1 MVLGVMVV
9 EYRVLGPLEVVGPDG
24 PVALGSVQQRAVL
37 AVLLVHAPEVVSV
50 DRLIDELWGE
60 RPPATAAHAVQVH
73 VSAIRKTLRT
83 AGAAD
88 GIGVTRSGSG
98 YAIEVDPE
106 RVDATRFERLVAG
119 AQRVLPDAPA
129 VARDRLEEALGL
141 WRGRP
146 LAEFEF
152 EFAGRERERLEEL
165 RAVALEGV
173 VEARLACGENR
184 EVIGTISGLVESN
197 PLREGPRRLLMLAL
211 YRAGRHAEAL
221 AVYRDTCEALDE
233 IGLQP
238 GPELRQ
244 LEQAILR
251 HDESLRTAGGAEDT
265 GSGQDKMRAEES
277 APPAAGRDRGV
288 PSVSR
293 PPDAGTRNPTAFTE
307 LRLAS
312 VMYVDLAGFVT
323 LAEPLGPDD
332 EADLLR
338 HYFES
343 ARTVVDRYGGRIHSL
358 AGDAML
364 AVWGVPSAHED
375 DAERAVRA
383 ALEIVDTAGAFG
395 EQVGA
400 RGLRGRAGVVTGQVA
415 AVENPAGEVLVAGE
429 PVNAA
434 ARVPSTAD
442 PGAVLVDEV
451 TRELTAAAIVFED
464 AGEQSVVGRAGRLR
478 LWRAV
483 RVVALVGGA
492 QREQLLESSFV
503 GRDADLR
510 LLNASFHG
518 ALERRSARLVA
529 VSGEAGIGKSRLR
542 WEFMK
547 YTDGLADRFL
557 WHSGR
562 CPPFGDGVAYWPL
575 VEMVR
580 QRLGIPEDA
589 SAADASRKLLEGLQR
604 WVGDATQ
611 REFLGPRLGALLG
624 VAELGLS
631 RAELFAGWRLFF
643 EQLATHEP
651 VVLVFEDLQW
661 ADEGML
667 DFIEHLLE
675 WSAKSPIF
683 ILTLA
688 RPDLETRRGGWPA
701 VHRAT
706 TQIQL
711 DPLADSAIGDL
722 LDSLVDGLPRAARK
736 RIITTAQGVAL
747 YVTETVRMLAS
758 RDVLQQRDG
767 RFVLAGE
774 LRELDV
780 PATLSSLLAARLDAL
795 APAERAFVR
804 AMSVIGGSFS
814 RSTGVAL
821 GDLPEGE
828 VDDVLSTLVRK
839 QVFTI
844 RADPLSLDR
853 GQYTFAQGLLR
864 QIAYGMLS
872 RRERKPRHLAA
883 AEHLRRLFANDGE
896 DVAEMIAAHYLEAW
910 RAATGDADLEQL
922 RADTVSALCRAARRA
937 VTVGS
942 PEAAERAY
950 RTARELER
958 DEAQRAALTQA
969 AGRMAWQSGR
979 AQAAL
984 ELFEEASAAHMA
996 ADRPLDAA
1004 QTAVDVGRA
1013 LMRLGRSSDAAGR
1026 LADAVEVLATAPHFE
1041 EERAWAN
1048 CWLGRVLYSISDYQ
1062 RASAATGAALAIA
1075 RAHNLPAVWGE
1086 ALDTKGLILVMT
1098 GRIHEAR
1105 REFAAAVEIAARH
1118 DFTELAARL
1127 LGTAGSIS
1135 YMWDLPDA
1143 AAQFEA
1149 AIAADRRRGDRY
1161 GESVFVG
1168 NLMAVHV
1175 LAGRWQ
1181 EADRIAAEFL
1191 DDDDDRAGAEFIHY
1205 PLAILHALR
1214 GDRDAAKARLDQI
1227 AAWQRSENAELRAIH
1242 TATTIAVN
1250 LADGRTDEALEQGS
1264 SMLPATINALGVAHE
1279 AVRQAWPDTLGA
1291 AIQSGQLERAHAVL
1305 SLLATRPKNDIPPYL
1320 LAHLARGHALTAAAE
1335 DRHDA
1340 VERDLRASID
1350 RFRALGYRYWLAGTQ
1365 TDLAAW
1371 LRSVGRRGEAATPLT
1386 EAIEAL
1392 QAIGASP
1399 ALARARAEIPAASAP
1414 LAS

>member
-1 MVLGVMVV
+1 MALGVMVV
-9 EYRVLGPLEVVGPDG
+9 EYRVLGPLEVVGADG

-83 AGAAD
+83 AGAGG

-106 RVDATRFERLVAG
+106 RVDATRFEELIAG

-129 VARDRLEEALGL
+129 VARDRFEEALGL

-146 LAEFEF
+146 LAEFDF
-152 EFAGRERERLEEL
+152 AFAGRERGRLEEL

-184 EVIGTISGLVESN
+184 EVIGTITGLVASN

-244 LEQAILR
+244 LEQAILQ
-251 HDESLRTAGGAEDT
+251 HDESLRTAGGAADT
-265 GSGQDKMRAEES
+265 GSRQGKMRADQS
-277 APPAAGRDRGV
+277 APAAGSDRGV
-288 PSVSR
+288 PAVSR
-293 PPDAGTRNPTAFTE
+293 PPDAQTPGPTALTE

-312 VMYVDLAGFVT
+312 VMYVDLVGFAT
-323 LAEPLGPDD
+323 LAEPLRPDD

-338 HYFES
+338 RYFES

-358 AGDAML
+358 AGDAVM
-364 AVWGVPSAHED
+364 AVWGVPSARED

-383 ALEIVDTAGAFG
+383 ALEIVDTARTFG

-400 RGLRGRAGVVTGQVA
+400 LGLRGRAGVVTGQVA
-415 AVENPAGEVLVAGE
+415 AVENPAGEVLVVGE

-442 PGAVLVDEV
+442 AGAVLVDEV

-464 AGEQSVVGRAGRLR
+464 AGAQSVIGRAGRLR

-492 QREQLLESSFV
+492 QREPLLESSFV

-510 LLNASFHG
+510 LLIASFHS

-547 YTDGLADRFL
+547 YTDGLADQFL

-589 SAADASRKLLEGLQR
+589 SAADAARKLRGGLQR
-604 WVGDATQ
+604 WVADATQ
-611 REFLGPRLGALLG
+611 REFLAPRLGALLA

-651 VVLVFEDLQW
+651 VALVFEDLQW
-661 ADEGML
+661 AEEGML
-667 DFIEHLLE
+667 DFIEHVLE

-688 RPDLETRRGGWPA
+688 RADLEARRGGWPA

-706 TQIQL
+706 TQIRL
-711 DPLADSAIGDL
+711 DSLADGAIGDL
-722 LDSLVDGLPRAARK
+722 LDELVDGLPRAARE
-736 RIITTAQGVAL
+736 RIMTRAQGVPL

-758 RDVLQQRDG
+758 RGVLQERDG

-780 PATLSSLLAARLDAL
+780 PASLSSLLAARLDAL

-804 AMSVIGGSFS
+804 AMSVLGGSFS
-814 RSTGVAL
+814 RSTAVAL
-821 GDLPEGE
+821 GDLPEGQ
-828 VDDVLSTLVRK
+828 VDDLLSTLVRK
-839 QVFTI
+839 QVLMI
-844 RADPLSLDR
+844 RADPLSPDR

-864 QIAYGMLS
+864 QVAYEMLS

-910 RAATGDADLEQL
+910 RAATGDPDIERL
-922 RADTVSALCRAARRA
+922 RADTIAAQRRAAQRA
-937 VTVGS
+937 ATVGA
-942 PEAAERAY
+942 PDAAERAY
-950 RTARELER
+950 RAAREIES
-958 DEAQRAALTQA
+958 DDAERAALTQA

-979 AQAAL
+979 AEAAL
-984 ELFEEASAAHMA
+984 ELFEEASAAHTA
-996 ADRPLDAA
+996 AGRKLDVAR
-1004 QTAVDVGRA
+1004 TAIDVGRA
-1013 LMRLGRSSDAAGR
+1013 LTRLGRPRGAVDR
-1026 LADAVEVLATAPHFE
+1026 LADAVEVLAAEPRLE
-1041 EERAWAN
+1041 EELAMAY
-1048 CWLGRVLYSISDYQ
+1048 CWLGRALTEISEHEG
-1062 RASAATGAALAIA
+1062 ASAAADAALAIA
-1075 RAHNLPAVWGE
+1075 QAHTLPIVWSE
-1086 ALDTKGLILVMT
+1086 ALETKGLICLTT
-1098 GRIHEAR
+1098 GRIHQAR
-1105 REFAAAVEIAARH
+1105 REFDAAVEIAARH
-1118 DFTELAARL
+1118 DLTDLAARL
-1127 LGTAGSIS
+1127 LGNAGNLA
-1135 YMWDLPDA
+1135 YLWDLPGA
-1143 AAQFEA
+1143 AAQSQA
-1149 AIAADRRRGDRY
+1149 AIEADRRRGDRHLE
-1161 GESVFVG
+1161 GLSVS
-1168 NLMAVHV
+1168 NLIAVHL

-1191 DDDDDRAGAEFIHY
+1191 DEDDDRAGAKPIHY
-1205 PLAILHALR
+1205 MLSILLALR
-1214 GDRDAAKARLDQI
+1214 GEGDAANARLDRI
-1227 AAWQRSENAELRAIH
+1227 AAWEHAEAAELRAVH
-1242 TATTIAVN
+1242 AAVMIC
-1250 LADGRTDEALEQGS
+1250 LALAEGRTADALERGW
-1264 SMLPATINALGVAHE
+1264 SMLPGTIATLGVAHD
-1279 AVRQAWPDTLGA
+1279 AVRHAWPDTLQA
-1291 AIQSGQLERAHAVL
+1291 AIQSGHLERAQAVL

-1320 LAHLARGHALTAAAE
+1320 LVHLARGQALTAAAE
-1335 DRHDA
+1335 GRHDA
-1340 VERDLRASID
+1340 VESDLRAAID
-1350 RFRALGYRYWLAGTQ
+1350 GFRELGYRYWLAVAQ
-1365 TDLAAW
+1365 TDLAIW
-1371 LRSVGRRGEAATPLT
+1371 LRSRGRRGEAATPLT

-1392 QAIGASP
+1392 QAIGAGP
-1399 ALARARAEIPAASAP
+1399 ALARARAQIRAVSTP
-1414 LAS
+1414 LAG

>member
-1 MVLGVMVV
+1 MLQ
-9 EYRVLGPLEVVGPDG
+9 YRVLGPLEVVGAGG
-24 PVALGSVQQRAVL
+24 PVALGSVQQRALL
-37 AVLLVHAPEVVSV
+37 ALLLVHAPEVVPV

-60 RPPATAAHAVQVH
+60 RPPATASHAVQVH
-73 VSAIRKTLRT
+73 VSAIRKTLNSAT
-83 AGAAD
+83 AGD
-88 GIGVTRSGSG
+88 GLAVTRSGSG
-98 YAIEVDPE
+98 YALEVDPE
-106 RVDATRFERLVAG
+106 RVDATRFEGLVTA
-119 AQRVLPDAPA
+119 AQRALVDAPVTA
-129 VARDRLEEALGL
+129 NGLFEEALGL
-141 WRGRP
+141 WRGSP
-146 LAEFEF
+146 LAELEF
-152 EFAGRERERLEEL
+152 EFAVRERERLEEL
-165 RAVALEGV
+165 HAVAVEGQ
-173 VEARLACGENR
+173 VEARLAYGEHR
-184 EVIGTISGLVESN
+184 EVIGTITGLVASN

-221 AVYRDTCEALDE
+221 AAYRDACEALDE

-244 LEQAILR
+244 LEQAILQ
-251 HDESLRTAGGAEDT
+251 HDEALSIAGGAEDT
-265 GSGQDKMRAEES
+265 PAAQDKMLTEQSSRAV
-277 APPAAGRDRGV
+277 GRDQGV
-288 PSVSR
+288 LPVPAS
-293 PPDAGTRNPTAFTE
+293 PPHPPQPLDAAPLTE

-312 VMYVDLAGFVT
+312 VLCVDLVGFAT
-323 LAEPLGPDD
+323 LSEPLEADD
-332 EADLLR
+332 EAELLR
-338 HYFES
+338 RYFES
-343 ARTVVDRYGGRIHSL
+343 SRTIVERYGGRIHTL
-358 AGDAML
+358 AADAVM

-383 ALEIVDTAGAFG
+383 ALDVVDA
-395 EQVGA
+395 VGA
-400 RGLRGRAGVVTGQVA
+400 LGERLGAPGLRGRGAVVTGQVA
-415 AVENPAGEVLVAGE
+415 AVENPSGEGLVVGR
-429 PVNAA
+429 PVNTA
-434 ARVPSTAD
+434 ARVPSAAD
-442 PGAVLVDEV
+442 PGAVLVDDV
-451 TRELTAAAIVFED
+451 TREVTSAAIVFED
-464 AGEQSVVGRAGRLR
+464 AGERSVDGRAGPVR

-483 RVVALVGGA
+483 RVVAGIGGA
-492 QREQLLESSFV
+492 QREQLLEASFV
-503 GRDADLR
+503 GREADLR
-510 LLNASFHG
+510 LLNELFHG
-518 ALERRSARLVA
+518 ALERRSAWLVA

-547 YTDGLADRFL
+547 YTDGLAQRFL

-575 VEMVR
+575 AEMIR
-580 QRLGIPEDA
+580 QRFGIAEDASPEDA
-589 SAADASRKLLEGLQR
+589 SMKLVEGLDR
-604 WVGDATQ
+604 WVPDATQ
-611 REFLGPRLGALLG
+611 RAFLVPRLGALLG
-624 VAELGLS
+624 LAQPGLS

-651 VVLVFEDLQW
+651 VLLVWEDLQW
-661 ADEGML
+661 ADVGVLE
-667 DFIEHLLE
+667 FIEHLLE

-688 RPDLETRRGGWPA
+688 RPDLTARRGGWPA
-701 VHRAT
+701 VHRGT

-711 DPLADSAIGDL
+711 DPLADAAIGDL
-722 LDSLVDGLPRAARK
+722 LDDLVDGLPRAARQ
-736 RIITTAQGVAL
+736 RIVLRAQGVPL

-758 RDVLQQRDG
+758 RGVLHERDG
-767 RFVLAGE
+767 RFVPAGE

-780 PATLSSLLAARLDAL
+780 PASLSSLLAARLDAL
-795 APAERAFVR
+795 GPAERAFVR
-804 AMSVIGGSFS
+804 AMSVFGGSFS
-814 RSTGVAL
+814 RSTAVAL
-821 GDLPEGE
+821 GDLPDDEL
-828 VDDVLSTLVRK
+828 DDVLSTLVRK
-839 QVFTI
+839 RVLMI
-844 RADPLSLDR
+844 RADPLSPER

-864 QIAYGMLS
+864 QAAYQMLS

-883 AEHLRRLFANDGE
+883 AEHLRHLFTNNGE
-896 DVAEMIAAHYLEAW
+896 DAAEMIAAHYLEAW
-910 RAATGDADLEQL
+910 RAATGDGDSERL
-922 RADTVSALCRAARRA
+922 RADTIAALRRAAQRA
-937 VTVGS
+937 VTVGA

-950 RTARELER
+950 LTARELER

-979 AQAAL
+979 AQTAL

-996 ADRPLDAA
+996 AGRPLDAA

-1062 RASAATGAALAIA
+1062 RASAATDAALAIA
-1075 RAHNLPAVWGE
+1075 QAHTLPAVWGE
-1086 ALDTKGLILVMT
+1086 ALDTKGLIFLVT
-1098 GRIHEAR
+1098 GRIREAR

-1242 TATTIAVN
+1242 TATMIAVN

-1264 SMLPATINALGVAHE
+1264 SMLPATINVLGVAHE

-1305 SLLATRPKNDIPPYL
+1305 SLLVTRPKNDIPPYL

-1350 RFRALGYRYWLAGTQ
+1350 GFRALGYRYWLAGTQ

-1386 EAIEAL
+1386 EAIETL